1 MSKIK
6 DYLFLH
12 ILLLGYSFCNVFSKL
27 ASNYSFMSK
36 EFIIYYFISL
46 LILGIY
52 ALLWQQILKR
62 FPLTTAFINKS
73 VTLIWGMFL
82 GLIFFKET
90 ITLKMIIGATIIL
103 IGVSVVIKNE

>member
-6 DYLFLH
+6 DYSYLH
-12 ILLLGYSFCNVFSKL
+12 ILLFGYSFCNVFSKL
-27 ASNYSFMSK
+27 ASTYPFMSK

-46 LILGIY
+46 LILGVY
-52 ALLWQQILKR
+52 AILWQQILKK

-73 VTLIWGMFL
+73 VTIIWGMIL
-82 GLIFFKET
+82 GFIFFNET
-90 ITLKMIIGATIIL
+90 ITLKMIIGAIIIL